1 MFHLGGSTKP
11 FKLPPGYM
19 HSRVMIITKIM
30 LLVISMKYI
39 ELLMKREMSKLSS
52 HGNLKVTMG
61 NLLCMYS
68 SSMHHLHFFLLGT
81 RILR

>member
-30 LLVISMKYI
+30 LLVNFYEI
-39 ELLMKREMSKLSS
+39 
-52 HGNLKVTMG
+52 H
-61 NLLCMYS
+61 
-68 SSMHHLHFFLLGT
+68 
-81 RILR
+81 RIADEERDE